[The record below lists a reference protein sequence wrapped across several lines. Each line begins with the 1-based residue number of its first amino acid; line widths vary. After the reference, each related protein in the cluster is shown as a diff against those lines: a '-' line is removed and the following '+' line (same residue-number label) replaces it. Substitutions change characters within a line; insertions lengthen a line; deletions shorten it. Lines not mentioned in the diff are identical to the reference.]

1 MVIIKCVEMRSFG
14 ITSVLQRN
22 YVWRNCLIRKQSIT
36 RRTLGGFP
44 GQTSFFKDE
53 EMNTVIE
60 TPPESRWQIFP
71 LPPKSVLMPLWSHK
85 IQHFGG
91 EPKFHSKCLS
101 WEARYFFRLEGG
113 CLQKSAVHQGTSLFL
128 SLVFVVVSSCCLCC
142 SSQVVCWHKWF

>member
-53 EMNTVIE
+53 EMNTDQMRDSGIVI
-60 TPPESRWQIFP
+60 
-71 LPPKSVLMPLWSHK
+71 LW
-85 IQHFGG
+85 
-91 EPKFHSKCLS
+91 
-101 WEARYFFRLEGG
+101 
-113 CLQKSAVHQGTSLFL
+113 
-128 SLVFVVVSSCCLCC
+128 
-142 SSQVVCWHKWF
+142 